1 MAQFAPGGVCLGQV
15 PGSGVT
21 NVMAGS
27 PHPNLLPRRVV
38 RDNKE
43 DMATLLTP
51 ARTAALRGPK
61 AYREAVV
68 TQVTGESTA
77 DNLIRL
83 ASLGAIAFT
92 VAIPLVGVMAYTL
105 QSQYIPQAAAATAL
119 YLPFYLRHV
128 RYGLRGQRPRY
139 LPLTLGAMAVVIV
152 GVTPLIGSDWL
163 FAFSALIVSVLITTP
178 PRFSFPV
185 VALIFVGVGIWGA
198 VLTNEFDTPFFGGGL
213 LLFFPLAVAIRAAT
227 VYVLVWL
234 VGALGR
240 VQLARAALAQG
251 ALAAERDT
259 VDLELSQTVGA
270 ELEAV
275 VVLGARAE
283 DAYAE
288 GSPDVES
295 VLQALVEGS
304 RRALA
309 NGREVAG
316 RYKLSSPAADLERA
330 ASLLRAAGMEV
341 RIELPDTALP
351 LKLDQS
357 LRSALQIAVA
367 KLLREE
373 VTDPVV
379 LKLSS
384 SNGQL
389 RLDTVSRSANRP
401 AA

>member
-1 MAQFAPGGVCLGQV
+1 MAQFARGGVCLGQV

-152 GVTPLIGSDWL
+152 GVTPLI
-163 FAFSALIVSVLITTP
+163 
-178 PRFSFPV
+178 
-185 VALIFVGVGIWGA
+185 
-198 VLTNEFDTPFFGGGL
+198 
-213 LLFFPLAVAIRAAT
+213 
-227 VYVLVWL
+227 
-234 VGALGR
+234 
-240 VQLARAALAQG
+240 
-251 ALAAERDT
+251 
-259 VDLELSQTVGA
+259 
-270 ELEAV
+270 
-275 VVLGARAE
+275 
-283 DAYAE
+283 
-288 GSPDVES
+288 
-295 VLQALVEGS
+295 
-304 RRALA
+304 
-309 NGREVAG
+309 
-316 RYKLSSPAADLERA
+316 
-330 ASLLRAAGMEV
+330 
-341 RIELPDTALP
+341 
-351 LKLDQS
+351 
-357 LRSALQIAVA
+357 
-367 KLLREE
+367 
-373 VTDPVV
+373 
-379 LKLSS
+379 
-384 SNGQL
+384 
-389 RLDTVSRSANRP
+389 
-401 AA
+401 